1 MNNPDINLSTILSD
15 VFKKTSKKAEQ
26 GNADEQFHLGIMYVM
41 GHGTDRDSTKAR
53 LWFEKA
59 ANQDNSLA
67 KADYF
72 HSLSFSG
79 VIVIPNGSV
88 AFHPALSVTE

>member
-41 GHGTDRDSTKAR
+41 GHGTDRDFTKAR

-67 KADYF
+67 KTA
-72 HSLSFSG
+72 
-79 VIVIPNGSV
+79 V
-88 AFHPALSVTE
+88 AYLDKINPVA